1 MMKFFTYIL
10 TLMVSVLT
18 GCSEAGLHDK
28 YEEAFLIGVAVGS
41 EDIGHPYKFPMKK
54 NAKEWRIIHKE
65 FNSLTAEN
73 LMKMQYMHP
82 KPDLYYFD
90 DADEFIEEAER
101 HGHAV
106 VGHTLVWHAMAPQ
119 WVFKDR
125 SGQTVSAEEL
135 HKRMKEHIYTIA
147 GRYKGRIAYWD
158 VVNEAVKLEKVKD
171 ESGKWVEKAFLR
183 ESPWLQIL
191 GESYLEDA
199 FKFAEEADPAAKLLY
214 NDFTMT
220 NPEKAQFVADMC
232 IGLREK
238 GCRIDGVGFQAHW
251 HLDYP
256 KVDELQRALDIF
268 REASIP
274 VHITELDLGILPRH
288 SGEQDADISRNVELA
303 ERLNPYT
310 EQVPAEV
317 LEAQAKRYEEIFKV
331 LYKNRDIVERVTFW
345 GLSDGPSWLNDWPV
359 KGRTSHPLL
368 FDRDLNPKPAYE
380 AIYNATSCCDCM

>member
-199 FKFAEEADPAAKLLY
+199 LSSLKR
-214 NDFTMT
+214 
-220 NPEKAQFVADMC
+220 Q
-232 IGLREK
+232 
-238 GCRIDGVGFQAHW
+238 
-251 HLDYP
+251 
-256 KVDELQRALDIF
+256 
-268 REASIP
+268 
-274 VHITELDLGILPRH
+274 ILPQNC
-288 SGEQDADISRNVELA
+288 STTTL
-303 ERLNPYT
+303 P
-310 EQVPAEV
+310 
-317 LEAQAKRYEEIFKV
+317 
-331 LYKNRDIVERVTFW
+331 
-345 GLSDGPSWLNDWPV
+345 
-359 KGRTSHPLL
+359 
-368 FDRDLNPKPAYE
+368 
-380 AIYNATSCCDCM
+380 